1 MQGARHYNKGARHNF
16 ICGRKKGMKDWILEV
31 AKEKF
36 LFFDGGCGTILQA
49 AGLQAGEYPETWNR
63 KRPEVITKLHYDYLM
78 AGANILKT
86 NTFGAN
92 CLKFPEGA
100 GEDSL
105 EEVIRLA
112 VKNARDAIA
121 MARETAEKEGIDIGE
136 DHFVALDMGPLGKL
150 LKPLGDLDFEEA
162 VEIFKKTVKI
172 GAEQGVDL
180 ILIETMN
187 DIYEAKAAILAAKEN
202 SDLPVFLT
210 TAYDESGKL
219 LTGADPK
226 TVVAV
231 AEGLGVDALG
241 VNCSLGP
248 KQMMGIVETLTRY
261 ASVPVIVNPNAGIPR
276 TENGKTVFDVTP
288 ADFKEAM
295 TEIASLGA
303 RIMGG
308 CCGTTPEHIGE
319 MVKAVKGLTPK
330 PLTYKEDTL
339 IASYTHAVEFGKRP
353 VLIGERINPTGKS
366 KFKQA
371 LRDHNMDYILQEGLT
386 QQEKKADVLD
396 VNVGLPEIDEVAMM
410 EEVVMELQ
418 AVTDLPLQID
428 TTNIEAMEKA
438 LRRYNGKAMINSV
451 NGKKE
456 IMEAVFPLAKKYG
469 GLVVALTL
477 DENGIPATAKGRM
490 EIVEKIYKTAE
501 TYGVAK
507 KDIII
512 DPLAMSISAEADSA
526 KVTLESLRLIRDC
539 YQGKSSLGVSNISFG
554 LPRREFVNATFFAL
568 AMENGLNAA
577 IMNPSSVEMMKA
589 YHTFLALSAI
599 DENCSEYISYV
610 TALPE
615 MTEKAPGS
623 GGIGS
628 VGSSAATGDGSA
640 AGNVDGGAGKNASGA
655 AGGANS
661 PLKEAIMKGLKERAG
676 LLTKEALQTK
686 EAMEIIDGEL
696 IPALDEVGKGFENKT
711 VFLPQL
717 LMSAEAAGC
726 AFDVI
731 KEKMASGGND
741 REKKGKIVIA
751 TVKGDIHDIGKNIV
765 KVLLENYGYDVIDLG
780 KDVTPE
786 RIVETVKAE
795 NVPLVGLSALMT
807 TTVPAME
814 ETIKMLRAAG
824 LPCKVVVGGAVLT
837 QEYADMIGADKYA
850 KDAMGAIRYAE
861 EVFG

>member
-1 MQGARHYNKGARHNF
+1 MENVISK
-16 ICGRKKGMKDWILEV
+16 
-31 AKEKF
+31 AKEGF
-36 LFFDGGCGTILQA
+36 LFFDGGCGTILQEK
-49 AGLQAGEYPETWNR
+49 GLKAGELPETWNILH
-63 KRPEVITKLHYDYLM
+63 PDIIGGLHYEYLL

-92 CLKFPEGA
+92 CLKFSDKEGA
-100 GEDSL
+100 YTLDSL
-105 EEVIRLA
+105 VSAA
-112 VKNARDAIA
+112 VKIAKDAIKA
-121 MARETAEKEGIDIGE
+121 VESGTDLQGQPVSKETLANVSEG
-136 DHFVALDMGPLGKL
+136 HYVALDIGSLGKL
-150 LKPLGDLDFEEA
+150 LKPLGDLAFEDA
-162 VEIFKKTVKI
+162 VSIFKETIKAGVK
-172 GAEQGVDL
+172 EGVDL

-187 DIYEAKAAILAAKEN
+187 DIYEAKAAILAAKETC
-202 SDLPVFLT
+202 DLPVFLT
-210 TAYDESGKL
+210 TAYDGSGKL

-231 AEGLGVDALG
+231 AEGLGIDAVG

-248 KQMMGIVETLTRY
+248 EQMMGIVEELTRY
-261 ASVPVIVNPNAGIPR
+261 ASVPVIVNPNAGLPR
-276 TENGKTVFDVTP
+276 TENGKTVFDVDPKQFTAAMEKI
-288 ADFKEAM
+288 ADM
-295 TEIASLGA
+295 GA

-308 CCGTTPEHIGE
+308 CCGTTPAHIG
-319 MVKAVKGLTPK
+319 MMSAAVKKMSPK
-330 PLTYKEDTL
+330 PLTEKNHTL
-339 IASYTHAVEFGKRP
+339 ITSYTHAVEFSSRP
-353 VLIGERINPTGKS
+353 ILIGERINPTGKS

-371 LRDHNMDYILQEGLT
+371 LRDHNMDYILQEGLV

-410 EEVVMELQ
+410 EEVVCELQ

-428 TTNIEAMEKA
+428 TTNPEAMERA
-438 LRRYNGKAMINSV
+438 LRVYNGKAMINSV

-456 IMEAVFPLAKKYG
+456 IMDTVFPLAKKYG

-477 DENGIPATAKGRM
+477 DENGIPSTAQGRM

-501 TYGVAK
+501 EYGIAK

-526 KVTLESLRLIRDC
+526 KVTLESLRLIRDR

-554 LPRREFVNATFFAL
+554 LPKREFVNATFFAL

-577 IMNPSSVEMMKA
+577 IMNPNSVEMMKA

-610 TALPE
+610 TSLPE
-615 MTEKAPGS
+615 MMESVPASKENAASKVANAPT
-623 GGIGS
+623 GG
-628 VGSSAATGDGSA
+628 
-640 AGNVDGGAGKNASGA
+640 N
-655 AGGANS
+655 NS
-661 PLKEAIMKGLKERAG
+661 PLKDAIIKGLKERAS
-676 LLTKEALQTK
+676 LLTKEELQTK
-686 EAMEIIDGEL
+686 GAMEIIDGEL

-731 KEKMASGGND
+731 KEKMASGGNE
-741 REKKGKIVIA
+741 REKKGKVVIA

-780 KDVTPE
+780 KDVAPE
-786 RIVETVKAE
+786 RIVETVEKEQVA
-795 NVPLVGLSALMT
+795 LVGLSALMT

-814 ETIKMLRAAG
+814 ETIKMLRDAG
-824 LPCKVVVGGAVLT
+824 LGCKVVVGGAVLT

-850 KDAMGAIRYAE
+850 KDAMGAVRYAE